1 MSKEKKIKINDIEYE
16 VVKDYKDAIDTSVIT
31 EMYTDYF
38 EAYDYLF
45 GDWSYGKLRLKGFCD
60 KGNKL
65 KNDINSYDKIDDY
78 IKTYC
83 AYECSYFILKKV
95 S

>member
-1 MSKEKKIKINDIEYE
+1 MSKEKQIKINDITYE
-16 VVKDYKDAIDTSVIT
+16 VVKDYKDAIDISLIT

-38 EAYDYLF
+38 EGYDYLF

-60 KGNKL
+60 KDNKL
-65 KNDINSYDKIDDY
+65 RNKINSYDTIDDY
-78 IKTYC
+78 IKNYC
-83 AYECSYFILKKV
+83 AYECSYFILKK